1 MAPREDIHHSDL
13 RRDIGLGS
21 ATILVIANM
30 IGTGI
35 FTTSGFLME
44 SLRDPQAMLLCWLL
58 GGILALCGAICYG
71 ELGAMFPRAGGEYVF
86 LRESFGKLWGFL
98 SGWISL
104 IVGFSAPIA
113 AAAIAF
119 ASYFF
124 GSFPE
129 SVIIQPHV
137 PFFQS
142 PFIILSPV
150 TLLAILI
157 IIVFSIIHW
166 YSLNFG
172 SRVQN
177 ILTLF
182 KIMVI
187 LVFIAAG
194 VCLGRGSMEHF
205 SQPFDVGVIFTGKFA
220 TSLIFVAFAYSGWN
234 AAAYLG
240 AEIKNPEKNIPLSLF
255 HGTIIVTGLYIL
267 LNIMFIYSLSVK
279 EMIGVVEVGAKSA
292 PE

>member
-1 MAPREDIHHSDL
+1 MPPKENINQSDL
-13 RRDIGLGS
+13 RREIGLGS

-44 SLRDPQAMLLCWLL
+44 ALRDPQAMLLCWLI
-58 GGILALCGAICYG
+58 GGILALCGALCYG

-124 GSFPE
+124 RSFPE
-129 SVIIQPHV
+129 TVIEQP
-137 PFFQS
+137 QIS
-142 PFIILSPV
+142 LLESQFIILSPV

-157 IIVFSIIHW
+157 IIIFSIIHW

-177 ILTLF
+177 ILTVF
-182 KIMVI
+182 KIIVI
-187 LVFIAAG
+187 LAFIAAG
-194 VCLGRGSMEHF
+194 LSFGHGSMEHF
-205 SQPFDVGVIFTGKFA
+205 SQSLDFGVILSGKFT

-240 AEIKNPEKNIPLSLF
+240 AEIKDPEKNIPRSLF
-255 HGTIIVTGLYIL
+255 YGTFVVTAFLYP
-267 LNIMFIYSLSVK
+267 
-279 EMIGVVEVGAKSA
+279 
-292 PE
+292 PEHCFYLCPIC